1 MQQPLPPQIA
11 QFEAEAA
18 SAVPPQVAQ
27 LEANAAFAVA
37 ALNAPED
44 SEPLP
49 SAQPPEEATEQPT
62 DEAAAPP
69 CSPQEQAKERR
80 KRRTTMF
87 VKGSATPDDARAKGQ
102 PSPLLQSPG
111 LVAARQARRA
121 SGGTVLFQDPAPTTQ
136 HAASSE
142 QRLARLS
149 EGSRE
154 SQSTDEGSHSVHSSA
169 GSSGPSCEEGG
180 EEEEASGARLPA
192 GNFLSRRASMAGS
205 DHTSLCSESL
215 TTASPCS
222 GRSTRSSLGSAD
234 DPPDGGNARAIA
246 DFFSP
251 FSPAARAR
259 YRASARDNVATPVY
273 GADAAEGGAAAAGG
287 GGNGGH
293 NGGNASA
300 DEQQWAAAAAA
311 WEAAAEA
318 MTTAHEAELAEV
330 ARVANARVATAE
342 AQAGMA
348 MEEQAALHFLAE
360 VQRQEGEARAA
371 AFTKTLDQLHKTVR
385 LAARSAPEK
394 RQVFFVFSQM
404 LR

>member
-1 MQQPLPPQIA
+1 
-11 QFEAEAA
+11 
-18 SAVPPQVAQ
+18 
-27 LEANAAFAVA
+27 
-37 ALNAPED
+37 
-44 SEPLP
+44 
-49 SAQPPEEATEQPT
+49 
-62 DEAAAPP
+62 
-69 CSPQEQAKERR
+69 
-80 KRRTTMF
+80 
-87 VKGSATPDDARAKGQ
+87 
-102 PSPLLQSPG
+102 
-111 LVAARQARRA
+111 
-121 SGGTVLFQDPAPTTQ
+121 
-136 HAASSE
+136 
-142 QRLARLS
+142 
-149 EGSRE
+149 
-154 SQSTDEGSHSVHSSA
+154 
-169 GSSGPSCEEGG
+169 
-180 EEEEASGARLPA
+180 
-192 GNFLSRRASMAGS
+192 
-205 DHTSLCSESL
+205 L

-234 DPPDGGNARAIA
+234 DPPDGGDARAIA

-385 LAARSAPEK
+385 LAARNAPEK
-394 RQVFFVFSQM
+394 RQDFLSSVRCSVDFATHRFSHLSIFFPHFFFSSSFCFSNVLMAFHFFVDRLTAPDRSEGARGCGRGGGGQEPRVHERLDGPNEGRLARRGEAVQSPRAQRGKGEVRVRRPQNRD
-404 LR
+404 LRRPVNLESALLRVGLFFCIILFFLLQFFVLHGCVRVWT